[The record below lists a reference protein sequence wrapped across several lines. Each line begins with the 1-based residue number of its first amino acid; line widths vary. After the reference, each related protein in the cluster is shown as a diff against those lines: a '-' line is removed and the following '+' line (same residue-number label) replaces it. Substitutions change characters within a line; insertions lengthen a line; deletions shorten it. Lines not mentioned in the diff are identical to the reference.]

1 MDNKYAPTLNM
12 VYYDISI
19 TVLKSP
25 RKQTLQLPPKVARQV
40 ISARSMRVRERFG
53 LRQSWYLGFEVGL
66 GFLVAKK
73 MLVTARIMVDAIRM
87 YVRFLLKA
95 SWPRTA
101 S

>member
-1 MDNKYAPTLNM
+1 MNNKQALVLNM

-19 TVLKSP
+19 AILKSP
-25 RKQTLQLPPKVARQV
+25 RKQTLQLPPKVARQI
-40 ISARSMRVRERFG
+40 ISARGMRVRERFG
-53 LRQSWYLGFEVGL
+53 LRQSLYLGFEAGL

-73 MLVTARIMVDAIRM
+73 MLVTARIMVDAIRT

-95 SWPRTA
+95 SWPKTA